1 MSMKSMRNWSLC
13 AFLFFVCLSFF
24 LTGCGGGRDPED
36 RAYIITMGVDQTE
49 EGLQFFF
56 APAKTT
62 ENGGEVFSI
71 TADTLTGVVAQADSR
86 SSREVYLGQ
95 LKTVVFGRALLEDAE
110 KFAAV
115 LEELER
121 GMMVSEKVMVL
132 GTSQT
137 AADCVEAIAQAD
149 SSTGLFL
156 WEFYKNTATEVGA
169 TRGVDLDMLLTEFS
183 EQKGSA
189 ILPRMESKEG
199 ALSLSGGIALAEG
212 AYAFALSDFQEQAH
226 LLLLGEGKGAVLEGE
241 WDTQTLPFE
250 VRKNKVRYTF
260 SQKSDGRVLCDVH
273 LDVSGMLTASAGL
286 PLMEEQTRESLENF
300 FADIIKR
307 NLENTITIVQQA
319 TTGDVFGIYARL
331 CRQSPQLAEQ
341 TKDWRDLDIQVSC
354 DVTLQDTGRIR

>member
-1 MSMKSMRNWSLC
+1 
-13 AFLFFVCLSFF
+13 
-24 LTGCGGGRDPED
+24 
-36 RAYIITMGVDQTE
+36 
-49 EGLQFFF
+49 
-56 APAKTT
+56 
-62 ENGGEVFSI
+62 
-71 TADTLTGVVAQADSR
+71 
-86 SSREVYLGQ
+86 
-95 LKTVVFGRALLEDAE
+95 
-110 KFAAV
+110 
-115 LEELER
+115 
-121 GMMVSEKVMVL
+121 
-132 GTSQT
+132 
-137 AADCVEAIAQAD
+137 
-149 SSTGLFL
+149 
-156 WEFYKNTATEVGA
+156 
-169 TRGVDLDMLLTEFS
+169 MLLTEFS

-189 ILPRMESKEG
+189 VLPRMESKEG

-212 AYAFALSDFQEQAH
+212 AYAFALSDLQEQAH

>member
-1 MSMKSMRNWSLC
+1 MKKWSVC
-13 AFLFFVCLSFF
+13 VCLLFLTGCF

-36 RAYIITMGVDQTE
+36 RAYIITMGVDETE
-49 EGLQFFF
+49 DGLQFSF

-62 ENGGEVFSI
+62 ENGGEVFSV
-71 TADTLTGVVAQADSR
+71 TANTLTGAVAQADSR

-95 LKTVVFGRALLEDAE
+95 LKTVVFGRTLLENAD

-121 GMMVSEKVMVL
+121 GVMVSEKVMVL

-169 TRGVDLDMLLTEFS
+169 TRGVDLDILLTELR
-183 EQKGSA
+183 EQRGSA
-189 ILPRMESKEG
+189 ILPRMESQEG
-199 ALSLSGGIALAEG
+199 ALSLSGGIALADG
-212 AYAFALSDFQEQAH
+212 AYAFALSGLQEQAH

-241 WDTQTLPFE
+241 WDKQTLPFE
-250 VRKNKVRYTF
+250 VQKNKVRYTF
-260 SQKSDGRVLCDVH
+260 SQKADGGILCNVH
-273 LDVSGMLTASAGL
+273 LQVSGMLTASADL
-286 PLMEEQTRESLENF
+286 PLMEQKTRQSLENF

-319 TTGDVFGIYARL
+319 TTGDIFGIYARL
-331 CRQSPQLAEQ
+331 CRQSPELAESIE
-341 TKDWRDLDIQVSC
+341 DWRDLEIQVSC